1 MSKIFLKMQIK
12 LLQIKKK
19 YNDCVENILE
29 EINDRLD
36 TVDKRKSEPEDIAS
50 GIIEDESKGK
60 K

>member
-1 MSKIFLKMQIK
+1 MTEL
-12 LLQIKKK
+12 
-19 YNDCVENILE
+19 NILE

-36 TVDKRKSEPEDIAS
+36 TVDKKKSEPEDIAD